1 MIDDRAQLAAFADCV
16 LDCGCSLD
24 LQRGEGLVDLALY
37 CLDRAIDLYAQGSDD
52 FGIPEQRASAFSMV
66 IEAMIPVAQPRLPNF
81 AARIEPTLQRLIGVQ
96 GLRPAGYNAANPQQR
111 QHRQGEL
118 MALWA
123 QECNAGAPLPRL
135 VQVMVDDC
143 VPLAQFW
150 QNPVIP
156 AVPAAPPVPA
166 VPAVPLGDL
175 IVVLRDALIANGVPA
190 PVPLLPRRPISIP
203 ADTRTLL
210 EDLLYQYGR
219 DGSGR
224 P

>member
-37 CLDRAIDLYAQGSDD
+37 CLDRAIEPVRSGKRRLRDTRT
-52 FGIPEQRASAFSMV
+52 RASAFSMV

-81 AARIEPTLQRLIGVQ
+81 AARIEPTLQGSS
-96 GLRPAGYNAANPQQR
+96 ASKGYVPPGTTRRTAATTAP
-111 QHRQGEL
+111 QGEL

-156 AVPAAPPVPA
+156 ARAGRSPRAGRSRCAA
-166 VPAVPLGDL
+166 
-175 IVVLRDALIANGVPA
+175 
-190 PVPLLPRRPISIP
+190 RRPHCG
-203 ADTRTLL
+203 AA
-210 EDLLYQYGR
+210 
-219 DGSGR
+219 
-224 P
+224 